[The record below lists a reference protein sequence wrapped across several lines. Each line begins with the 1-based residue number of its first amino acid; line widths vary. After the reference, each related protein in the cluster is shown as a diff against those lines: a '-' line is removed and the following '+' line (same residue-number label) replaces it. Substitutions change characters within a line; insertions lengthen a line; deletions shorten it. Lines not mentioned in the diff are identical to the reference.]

1 MIKNLINDKHK
12 IIITGLPRKRHEK
25 ISKDNNDRW
34 DYFKINN
41 YKNTIIEGK
50 FKKKINFNE
59 KKEPKIYNNIKIYPQ
74 PDSKRTILPEYG
86 PITIEKNSKKM
97 VDTKAF
103 SQGKKKVQGKRV
115 NNNTNKESNSDE
127 IAPIRKHIKDSEYKN
142 YKISQ
147 ITTLPGALTRDINCI
162 NDDQND
168 INKIKEKKSGRTY
181 FQNKIKNDYC
191 SNVACLP
198 NTLSNND
205 NDKQIKRGKSY
216 NKFNYNNHES
226 NIFNCGHKGKIIREK
241 NNERPL
247 SSNHYNYNINQEKN
261 VMYNNKAYRNAES
274 YQTFDMLKPSSIFQK
289 KYESRINGL

>member
-1 MIKNLINDKHK
+1 M
-12 IIITGLPRKRHEK
+12 
-25 ISKDNNDRW
+25 
-34 DYFKINN
+34 
-41 YKNTIIEGK
+41 
-50 FKKKINFNE
+50 
-59 KKEPKIYNNIKIYPQ
+59 
-74 PDSKRTILPEYG
+74 
-86 PITIEKNSKKM
+86 
-97 VDTKAF
+97 
-103 SQGKKKVQGKRV
+103 
-115 NNNTNKESNSDE
+115 
-127 IAPIRKHIKDSEYKN
+127 
-142 YKISQ
+142 
-147 ITTLPGALTRDINCI
+147 PGALTRDINCI

-261 VMYNNKAYRNAES
+261 VMYNNKVYRNAES

>member
-115 NNNTNKESNSDE
+115 NNNTNKE
-127 IAPIRKHIKDSEYKN
+127 
-142 YKISQ
+142 
-147 ITTLPGALTRDINCI
+147 
-162 NDDQND
+162 
-168 INKIKEKKSGRTY
+168 
-181 FQNKIKNDYC
+181 
-191 SNVACLP
+191 
-198 NTLSNND
+198 
-205 NDKQIKRGKSY
+205 
-216 NKFNYNNHES
+216 
-226 NIFNCGHKGKIIREK
+226 
-241 NNERPL
+241 
-247 SSNHYNYNINQEKN
+247 
-261 VMYNNKAYRNAES
+261 
-274 YQTFDMLKPSSIFQK
+274 
-289 KYESRINGL
+289 